1 MSNEGGD
8 GCVCVPD
15 SVAPCYSGPAGT
27 AGVGICAAG
36 TKTCNAQGTAYGVCA
51 GEVLPAAAESCNTAV
66 DDNCDGQVNEGCAV
80 TYAGEIQPIFAAKC
94 GPCHVALKS
103 GGANLAVSYADTQKP
118 AYSCAGKTKGAC
130 SAVRIQNGT
139 MPTGMVCSGNP
150 GTDAGKSACLTAAEQ
165 ATLQA
170 WIAGGQLP

>member
-1 MSNEGGD
+1 MPPQPE
-8 GCVCVPD
+8 
-15 SVAPCYSGPAGT
+15 
-27 AGVGICAAG
+27 
-36 TKTCNAQGTAYGVCA
+36 TCSTP
-51 GEVLPAAAESCNTAV
+51 L

-94 GPCHVALKS
+94 GPCHVALKN